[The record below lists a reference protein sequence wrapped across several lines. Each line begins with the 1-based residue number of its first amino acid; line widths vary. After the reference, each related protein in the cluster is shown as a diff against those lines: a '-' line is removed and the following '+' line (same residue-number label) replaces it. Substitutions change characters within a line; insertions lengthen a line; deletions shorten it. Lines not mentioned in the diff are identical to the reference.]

1 MDEKYEINR
10 STLAIIP
17 IDSNQSQIIET
28 MSTFIINR
36 SARKIINENCRM
48 YGSSYQGRYDGSTVL
63 LGTKYKNPII
73 ISEINGIIFFPTLSA
88 RDARCCWICSNH
100 IETYEKKGA
109 KTLIKFK
116 NAADLIIDCSYY
128 IIDNQV
134 LKSALL
140 ENKLNKLKI

>member
-1 MDEKYEINR
+1 MEEKYEINK
-10 STLAIIP
+10 STLALIP
-17 IDSNQSQIIET
+17 IDNNQTQVIEKL
-28 MSTFIINR
+28 STFIINR

-48 YGSSYQGRYDGSTVL
+48 YGSSYQGRYDGSTEL

-88 RDARCCWICSNH
+88 RDARCCWICSNS
-100 IETYEKKGA
+100 IENYEKRGL

-116 NAADLIIDCSYY
+116 KASDVLIDCSYY

-140 ENKLNKLKI
+140 ENRLNKLKI